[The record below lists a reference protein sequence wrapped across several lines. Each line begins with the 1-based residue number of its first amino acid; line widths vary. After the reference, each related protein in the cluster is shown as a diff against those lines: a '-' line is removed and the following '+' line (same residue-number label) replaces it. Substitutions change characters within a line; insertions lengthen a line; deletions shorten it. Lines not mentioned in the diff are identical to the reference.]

1 MQNSERSVRSK
12 ATTTIKR
19 KAATVKSQD
28 TNSSVQSGS
37 NTSLLRKIAA
47 IFQPRQ
53 GAVLRRI
60 YAGLNSDSASPS
72 ASITHSQ
79 GMFTPHGISD
89 LKLSRAEI
97 TTLIDS
103 PILSNKERNDLQ
115 TYIQNSE
122 TINNMNTTTDKGVTY
137 ASAREEVN
145 PPKEHYF
152 YCYKYSMH
160 GSWFST
166 MLYDTPE
173 KAAESMTDKAIIRTK
188 LCCVVL

>member
-1 MQNSERSVRSK
+1 M
-12 ATTTIKR
+12 
-19 KAATVKSQD
+19 
-28 TNSSVQSGS
+28 
-37 NTSLLRKIAA
+37 
-47 IFQPRQ
+47 
-53 GAVLRRI
+53 LRRI
-60 YAGLNSDSASPS
+60 YAGLNSDSALLNTQK
-72 ASITHSQ
+72 IQTQ

-103 PILSNKERNDLQ
+103 HLVSNKERTDLQ
-115 TYIQNSE
+115 TYMQNLE
-122 TINNMNTTTDKGVTY
+122 TVNDMKASTPNNAGVTY

-160 GSWFST
+160 GAWFST

>member
-1 MQNSERSVRSK
+1 M
-12 ATTTIKR
+12 TTIKR
-19 KAATVKSQD
+19 KDDTVKSPD

-37 NTSLLRKIAA
+37 NTSLLKKIKD
-47 IFQPRQ
+47 IFLRPQ
-53 GAVLRRI
+53 GAVLKRI

-72 ASITHSQ
+72 KQKIQTQ

-103 PILSNKERNDLQ
+103 PILSNNERNDLQ

-122 TINNMNTTTDKGVTY
+122 TINNMSATTDKGVTY